1 MKKWLDDLY
10 AIILKRGFKTLDDSL
25 KNYENTE
32 NLINNN
38 KYNLI
43 STQTINAGESYTL
56 DLSEI
61 GITGNMFFTLVGLS
75 NHPAWFFSRVY
86 KQYDKNFYIQMNP
99 SNSSGFNINYS
110 SERIVTITNTTS
122 IDLTVSLYYILVPYN
137 PI

>member
-43 STQTINAGESYTL
+43 STQTINVQL
-56 DLSEI
+56 FHFI
-61 GITGNMFFTLVGLS
+61 F
-75 NHPAWFFSRVY
+75 
-86 KQYDKNFYIQMNP
+86 
-99 SNSSGFNINYS
+99 
-110 SERIVTITNTTS
+110 
-122 IDLTVSLYYILVPYN
+122 
-137 PI
+137 